1 MPVYNEPEA
10 VRLKGELDVEV
21 LEQALNAIIARHEIL
36 RTTIQ
41 ARDEQPVAIVHE
53 SWPVKLKKIDLRH
66 LPAGQREAEL
76 ARLLIDEP
84 RHLYR
89 LEAEPGIRASV
100 IQLAAEEHVFI
111 LMMHHIVCDGLSVGI
126 LWRELGTLYEAFLR
140 RAALRF
146 ASFAAPVW
154 RLRNLA
160 ATTNPASAF

>member
-21 LEQALNAIIARHEIL
+21 LEQALNVIIARHEIL

-41 ARDEQPVAIVHE
+41 ASDGRPVAIVHE

-84 RHLYR
+84 RQLYR

-100 IQLAAEEHVFI
+100 IQL
-111 LMMHHIVCDGLSVGI
+111 CC
-126 LWRELGTLYEAFLR
+126 R
-140 RAALRF
+140 RARF
-146 ASFAAPVW
+146 YPDDAPH
-154 RLRNLA
+154 RL
-160 ATTNPASAF
+160 